1 MSDKEPVEVFSPSKL
16 GEYKVVDEIAEGTF
30 GKVKSACFSQ
40 NPPVLFITCW
50 DSLVAYHTITGQKVA
65 MKFLSKEAIIASRT
79 KMRVQ
84 REVDYMR
91 MLRHPHIIKLS
102 VNHIC

>member
-1 MSDKEPVEVFSPSKL
+1 MNFMS
-16 GEYKVVDEIAEGTF
+16 T
-30 GKVKSACFSQ
+30 
-40 NPPVLFITCW
+40 
-50 DSLVAYHTITGQKVA
+50 SLRLIILDTVAYHTITGQKVA

-84 REVDYMR
+84 REVEYMR

-102 VNHIC
+102 VCSDSCLN

>member
-1 MSDKEPVEVFSPSKL
+1 MNIMSTSLRPILLDK
-16 GEYKVVDEIAEGTF
+16 
-30 GKVKSACFSQ
+30 
-40 NPPVLFITCW
+40 
-50 DSLVAYHTITGQKVA
+50 VAYHTITGQKVA

-84 REVDYMR
+84 REVEYMR

-102 VNHIC
+102 VCSDSCLN

>member
-1 MSDKEPVEVFSPSKL
+1 
-16 GEYKVVDEIAEGTF
+16 
-30 GKVKSACFSQ
+30 
-40 NPPVLFITCW
+40 
-50 DSLVAYHTITGQKVA
+50 

-102 VNHIC
+102 VNHDYFTAIALICDFRSVFHADTK

>member
-1 MSDKEPVEVFSPSKL
+1 
-16 GEYKVVDEIAEGTF
+16 
-30 GKVKSACFSQ
+30 
-40 NPPVLFITCW
+40 
-50 DSLVAYHTITGQKVA
+50 

-102 VNHIC
+102 VNHVYQLISLLTCVLRTMSNTATK